1 MGNSGLFVQITQAT
15 IDLITNHMDVFI
27 ATGQHMLTV
36 FATLL
41 MIWEGLQF
49 ALAGSFH
56 ANRFAALVLSISVT
70 GAMIRFYDQPFP
82 GTGSSFHKLVTDTG
96 ANLAAQIEER
106 SQEDVGTRIA
116 NATEVIVVPVG
127 LNFFEVSPIIYYYA
141 SIFVMSAAQVVLL
154 GVIAFGFVA
163 AGCIVL
169 VGPVFIPFFIVPRMD
184 WLFWGWFK
192 ALVQYSFYPVVANGF
207 VYVYGQIWL
216 NFFNQNGFPDTLAK
230 LAGMFIQIVIL
241 SITFVWGVLQVPK
254 LVSNIFAGQSGLHSM
269 PGIGWWR

>member
-15 IDLITNHMDVFI
+15 IDLITNHMDVFV
-27 ATGQHMLTV
+27 ATGQHMFTV

-41 MIWEGLQF
+41 VIWEGLQF

-56 ANRFAALVLSISVT
+56 ANRFAGLVLAIAID

-82 GTGSSFHKLVTDTG
+82 TTGVSFHKLITDAG
-96 ANLAAQIEER
+96 ADLASQIEER
-106 SQEDVGTRIA
+106 SHEDVGTKIA
-116 NATEVIVVPVG
+116 NATEVVYVPVG
-127 LNFFEVSPIIYYYA
+127 LSMFELSPVIYYYS

-169 VGPVFIPFFIVPRMD
+169 VGPVFLPFFIVPKMD
-184 WLFWGWFK
+184 WIFWGWLK
-192 ALVQYSFYPVVANGF
+192 ALIQYSFYPVIANAF

-216 NFFNQNGFPDTLAK
+216 NFFNQNGFPNTLEK
-230 LAGMFIQIVIL
+230 LGGMFIQLVIL
-241 SITFVWGVLQVPK
+241 SITFVWGMLQVPK
-254 LVSNIFAGQSGLHSM
+254 LVSNIFAGQSGDHAL